1 MISGKFCNNSFFVWK
16 TNLVA
21 GIDHTSK
28 TLVPFFLLSFCLH
41 LFLFF
46 SWPKA
51 SNVTAP
57 PAQIPISFLPAPAA
71 PSRDNAQAAKPAP
84 VPRAPSTPSADSRVP
99 SPERPVP
106 PARSNRPALKSP
118 SPTRA
123 TQKQPPLREIK
134 RTAALQDKQVV
145 PPPEPEK
152 PRRRE
157 EKIPEPIPREFAKT
171 DLSSRP
177 LPSVKDLLPSAAWS
191 SQRDYTGDQ
200 EGPVSLN
207 TREPRYLTYFETVK
221 RAIQQVW
228 EYPEKALRGGLE
240 GKLILEFT
248 ILEDGEV
255 VGPRLLHS
263 SGFLELDQEAMRAVR
278 AASPFKP
285 IPASVGRN
293 RIDVLASFEYSDNRP
308 RYRPGR

>member
-1 MISGKFCNNSFFVWK
+1 M
-16 TNLVA
+16 
-21 GIDHTSK
+21 
-28 TLVPFFLLSFCLH
+28 
-41 LFLFF
+41 
-46 SWPKA
+46 
-51 SNVTAP
+51 P
-57 PAQIPISFLPAPAA
+57 P
-71 PSRDNAQAAKPAP
+71 
-84 VPRAPSTPSADSRVP
+84 
-99 SPERPVP
+99 
-106 PARSNRPALKSP
+106 
-118 SPTRA
+118 
-123 TQKQPPLREIK
+123 
-134 RTAALQDKQVV
+134 
-145 PPPEPEK
+145 
-152 PRRRE
+152 
-157 EKIPEPIPREFAKT
+157 PIPREFAKT

-177 LPSVKDLLPSAAWS
+177 LPSLKDLLPSAAWS

-221 RAIQQVW
+221 RAIEQVW